1 MDEYGAGPVLAW
13 LVDTFDA
20 FAGLVGAGGFAGAI
34 GLSYLLV
41 GLGLALIITPL
52 RRAAI
57 KTTDRVNYARP
68 GLRRIGQQVG
78 TRSAGGRQL
87 IAKYL
92 TDLKLT
98 KASLGWLAG
107 YALAGALAWWVL
119 VTPWSQKAFR
129 RDIGQKKPS
138 MLGERIKDP
147 FDWANNLVLTGV
159 ALVFVALIAWLL
171 FRLVR
176 SLRGRSAVVR
186 AVRRGG
192 SAWNVLIAAALAVAG
207 TALTA
212 SLQPDL
218 PLPWAPVVLAAGLG
232 PAIWAHT
239 RRLDRSRTALPE
251 LPNWIF
257 EPDLRRLVPAPAAN
271 PQPANHQ
278 SAQLQPAQQPT
289 PTRVFSPPRDKPQAK
304 PQTTADAT
312 PTSVL
317 PSQPRTTSPGDNAET
332 AVLGQDPGAVLP
344 SSPWGA
350 LAAPVRPL
358 AAYEPSRVGGWDIA
372 GRIGS
377 GGMAIVYLA
386 YQGTTPVAIKVAN
399 PMVGAQVQ
407 APQRLLREIMALSRV
422 GGDSVVAIRDVG
434 IDAEHPYIVMEYLA
448 GPSLNEAV
456 AKLGSIRSQQRL
468 RHLAHRLADALSAI
482 HGAGMAHRDVKPAN
496 ILLTD
501 RGPVVVDLG
510 IAQLADPGA
519 TLTQAGTALGSVGF
533 IAPEQQLSATHGA
546 DPARSDVWCWG
557 ANVAYAATGLPLFAE
572 PGASPVRI
580 LDEVLNGRR
589 NQRTMGLLRG
599 VDSELAAVV
608 YQCTEADPSKRP
620 ADGAELAATLQ
631 SRRLAPGTWGR
642 PW

>member
-13 LVDTFDA
+13 LVDALDA
-20 FAGLVGAGGFAGAI
+20 FAGLVGAGAFAGAI
-34 GLSYLLV
+34 GLSYLVLGV
-41 GLGLALIITPL
+41 GIALILAPL
-52 RRAAI
+52 RRQAI
-57 KTTDRVNYARP
+57 GVNDRLNYARP
-68 GLRRIGQQVG
+68 GLRRIRTQVG
-78 TRSAGGRQL
+78 LRSPGGRQL
-87 IAKYL
+87 VTRYFA
-92 TDLKLT
+92 DLKLS
-98 KASLGWLAG
+98 KGSVGLLAG
-107 YALAGALAWWVL
+107 YALALAVAWWAL
-119 VTPWSQKAFR
+119 VAPWGQKSFR

-138 MLGERIKDP
+138 MLGERIPAP
-147 FDWANNLVLTGV
+147 FDWANNPVLSGVLLVWV
-159 ALVFVALIAWLL
+159 AVLAWLL

-176 SLRGRSAVVR
+176 SVRTRSAVVR
-186 AVRRGG
+186 AVRGRRGAK
-192 SAWNVLIAAALAVAG
+192 AWNWLLAAAIAVFV
-207 TALTA
+207 TSLTA
-212 SLQPDL
+212 YGQTEL
-218 PLPWAPVVLAAGLG
+218 PLPWAPIVLACGLG
-232 PAIWAHT
+232 PVVWSHAGRT
-239 RRLDRSRTALPE
+239 DRARTPLPE
-251 LPNWIF
+251 LPSWIF
-257 EPDLRRLVPAPAAN
+257 EADLRRLVPQPAAQ
-271 PQPANHQ
+271 PQPAHAQ
-278 SAQLQPAQQPT
+278 PAAQLQAT
-289 PTRVFSPPRDKPQAK
+289 PTRVFSPPREAPR
-304 PQTTADAT
+304 TSADAT

-317 PSQPRTTSPGDNAET
+317 PSQPRVTTPPADDAKT
-332 AVLGQDPGAVLP
+332 TVIGQEPGAVLP
-344 SSPWGA
+344 GSPWGA
-350 LAAPVRPL
+350 LASPVRPL

-448 GPSLNEAV
+448 GPSLAEAI
-456 AKLGSIRSQQRL
+456 AKLGPIRDQQRL
-468 RHLAHRLADALSAI
+468 RHLGARLAAALSAI
-482 HGAGMAHRDVKPAN
+482 HGAGMAHRDIKPAN

-533 IAPEQQLSATHGA
+533 IAPEQQLSATHGG

-557 ANVAYAATGLPLFAE
+557 ANIAYAATGLPLFAE

-589 NQRTMGLLRG
+589 NQRTMGKLWG
-599 VDSELAAVV
+599 IDPELAAVV
-608 YQCTEADPSKRP
+608 EQCTESDPSRRP
-620 ADGAELAATLQ
+620 AGGAELAATLR
-631 SRRLAPGTWGR
+631 SRQLAPGGWGR